1 MRKQTIKI
9 VIAGHV
15 DHGKSTLIGRLL
27 LNTNSLP
34 RDKFLELKKISKKL
48 GKKTELAYLTDQLK
62 EEREQNKS
70 IDTTQVFFKTKSKN
84 FIIIDTP
91 GHLEL
96 LKNMITGATQA
107 EAAILIVDISHGIME
122 QTKRHAYLLSL
133 LGINNIVIVFNKMD
147 LINYESALFD
157 KTKKELLLF
166 LKNIGIKP
174 AFVLPVSSREGDNI
188 SRKSHNMAWYDGPTL
203 INAIDL
209 LKTGPKGAKKPLR
222 FPIQDI
228 YEINGEK
235 IIAGRVESGI
245 IKKHQAVLIL
255 PYNNEAKIG
264 AIKIFGRQL
273 RTKAYAGENIGLV
286 LDKNLALKRGDIIT
300 GLQDPAP
307 ELTHRF
313 KGNLFWLSHRPLE
326 INKTMTLRCA
336 TQETDC
342 FAERIEKRIDPS
354 TLNIIEENAKELR
367 ANEAG
372 LVTFV
377 TNPPIIIEKFSFIE
391 ELGRF
396 SIEDGREP
404 AGIGIHV

>member
-27 LNTNSLP
+27 LDTNSLS
-34 RDKFLELKKISKKL
+34 RNKFSELKKISKEL
-48 GKKTELAYLTDQLK
+48 GNEIELAYLTDQLK
-62 EEREQNKS
+62 EEREQNKT
-70 IDTTQVFFKTKSKN
+70 IDTTQVSFKTKSKN

-133 LGINNIVIVFNKMD
+133 LGINNVIIVFNKMD
-147 LINYESALFD
+147 LVNYESALFD
-157 KTKKELLLF
+157 KVKKELLIF
-166 LKNIGIKP
+166 LNNINIKP
-174 AFVLPVSSREGDNI
+174 AFILPVSSREGDNI
-188 SRKSHNMAWYDGPTL
+188 SRKSHNMAWYNGPTL
-203 INAIDL
+203 INALDL
-209 LKTGPKGAKKPLR
+209 LRIEPKRTKKPLR

-245 IKKHQAVLIL
+245 IKKHQAVLLL
-255 PYNNEAKIG
+255 PYNNEAKIA
-264 AIKIFGRQL
+264 AIKVFGKQRQ
-273 RTKAYAGENIGLV
+273 TKAYAGENIGLV
-286 LDKNLALKRGDIIT
+286 LDKNFAVKRGDIIT
-300 GLQDPAP
+300 GLQDPP
-307 ELTHRF
+307 KPTHRF
-313 KGNLFWLSHRPLE
+313 KGNLFWLSQRPLE
-326 INKTMTLRCA
+326 TNKTMTFRCA
-336 TQETDC
+336 TQEACC
-342 FAERIEKRIDPS
+342 FAERIEKRIDSS

-367 ANEAG
+367 INEAA

-377 TNPPIIIEKFSFIE
+377 INPPIVIEKFSFTE

-396 SIEDGREP
+396 SIEDGCEP
-404 AGIGIHV
+404 VGIGLYV